1 MSEPNRG
8 ASFAAGPAVPTDA
21 PLQPPPHRSRWRRFS
36 PSMGWPAFWSEIL
49 IVFLGVV
56 IALAANEAV
65 EQWNWRNKVADSEA
79 RLKGDITWVFLWSA
93 EKSVSQ
99 PCVDAQLAAMARN
112 VLESGDSLVPMPVV
126 TTLDRQQVVRMPTR
140 PYRFPVWDALVAD
153 GTASRFST
161 QRQAFLGRI
170 SDGMAQALVH
180 EAETRRL
187 GGVLLAMRDP
197 LALDPLVRAELLAQI
212 NSLRSVWQHERL
224 YARQHMRLIA
234 DAGNAPS
241 DAVVERFLN
250 VDGEHAAGNDHS
262 GMSHFC
268 RTNGLPLGDWRDYRE
283 ISARIGAPG
292 DSDDR

>member
-1 MSEPNRG
+1 
-8 ASFAAGPAVPTDA
+8 
-21 PLQPPPHRSRWRRFS
+21 
-36 PSMGWPAFWSEIL
+36 MGWPAFWSEIL

-65 EQWNWRNKVADSEA
+65 EQWNWRNKVADAET

-112 VLESGDSLVPMPVV
+112 VLESGDTLAPMPVF

-187 GGVLLAMRDP
+187 GGALLAMRDP
-197 LALDPLVRAELLAQI
+197 LPLDPVVRAELLDQI

-234 DAGNAPS
+234 DAGDAPA
-241 DAVVERFLN
+241 DEVVERFLN
-250 VDGEHAAGNDHS
+250 IDGKHPAGNDHS
-262 GMSHFC
+262 GMSHHC
-268 RTNGLPLGDWRDYRE
+268 KTNGLPLADWRDYRE

-292 DSDDR
+292 DADAR